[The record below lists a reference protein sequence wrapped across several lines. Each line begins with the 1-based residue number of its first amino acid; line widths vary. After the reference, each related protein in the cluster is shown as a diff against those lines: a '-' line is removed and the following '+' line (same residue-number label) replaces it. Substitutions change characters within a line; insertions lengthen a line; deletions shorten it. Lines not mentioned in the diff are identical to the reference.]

1 MDLWIDIKGFDVPAH
16 KNLDKVGFFFFVVLF
31 FSCVYLA
38 FLPSLLQM
46 SQEDDSGGLCDMVQR
61 IWM

>member
-31 FSCVYLA
+31 FPT
-38 FLPSLLQM
+38 FP
-46 SQEDDSGGLCDMVQR
+46 G
-61 IWM
+61 